1 MRHSFRNWAGS
12 FDVLSELW
20 VDRDA
25 LRARFW
31 LENTPPPKPWFAL
44 YLEGVSAGSWSERAV
59 RVYGGPGNV
68 IQDPQA
74 FRLGYD
80 GHNLASSFAGFDFA
94 NGQSLVQNSNAIPD
108 YLEVTPEQRIYTL
121 VTPHEQT
128 LEFFPANNV
137 FAAVKRIREQDTR
150 TPSAGVPKLAGR
162 FVFDLWSGRY
172 GESARDLDRPPNTES
187 RTRWWSGTTGSAGA
201 TTTAFP
207 TSILPIRSSGRST
220 IFVRWR
226 LRASGKARS
235 SRRTTTTSISIPTRR
250 ASRTTASCCL
260 RERNVTSG

>member
-1 MRHSFRNWAGS
+1 MRI
-12 FDVLSELW
+12 
-20 VDRDA
+20 
-25 LRARFW
+25 
-31 LENTPPPKPWFAL
+31 
-44 YLEGVSAGSWSERAV
+44 
-59 RVYGGPGNV
+59 YGGPGNV

-108 YLEVTPEQRIYTL
+108 YLQVTPDQRIYTL

-150 TPSAGVPKLAGR
+150 NALRGR
-162 FVFDLWSGRY
+162 SETGRAVRFRSLVRPY
-172 GESARDLDRPPNTES
+172 GESARGLDQAANTES

-207 TSILPIRSSGRST
+207 TSILPIRSLGRST
-220 IFVRWR
+220 TS
-226 LRASGKARS
+226 RAGGCVQAARPFFA
-235 SRRTTTTSISIPTRR
+235 RTTTTSISIPT
-250 ASRTTASCCL
+250 
-260 RERNVTSG
+260 